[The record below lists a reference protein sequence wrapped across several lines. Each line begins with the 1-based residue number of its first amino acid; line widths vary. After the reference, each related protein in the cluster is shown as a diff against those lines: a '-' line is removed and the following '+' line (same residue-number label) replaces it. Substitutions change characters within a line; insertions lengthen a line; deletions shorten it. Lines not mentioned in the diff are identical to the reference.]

1 MRNIMYLS
9 FAAFIFAMSGCSNE
23 TFEEGYGKTGN
34 DKLVATIPSVG
45 TRTFMDGVSVK
56 WSAGDKIGI
65 FSQPNGSGS
74 YTNNEYTLSSGA
86 GTQSAEFSGSSEGKK
101 RVAYYPYTSMGMTY
115 NGTTLAY
122 TMPVSY
128 TYNAENPKDN
138 NGAPMACLISKD
150 AQNQVSFKN
159 AGALIYIMV
168 KNIPAG
174 YTQAIL
180 TSQGTNAPD
189 IAGDVEITFAEDG
202 IPTLKTLTSN
212 AKEVS
217 GTNNKVVTINFAASD
232 VLQDLEFYFPIPVN
246 TYPELNIS
254 VAGSNK
260 NLLSIKTFRGDDGHG
275 VVAERGVRLYG
286 TVTIDKVTGEVPT
299 EVESVAKATEALKES
314 NAIVIADVPSDAG
327 GTPEIALPKK
337 EISDN
342 EAVSISFDKISTTA
356 EIAIKE
362 SSESTGTSVAQTVRV
377 AVPAVETGGGT
388 AAQAPSF
395 KIELP
400 ASTVTLDAVDG
411 KATYAKVTAKT
422 AANTLVVK
430 EGVTVKELVI
440 AGGNVE
446 VYGTVE
452 KISLASDNT
461 SETTVT
467 SYASGV
473 VGTVSGSNTDKF
485 KFKSE
490 WDGVSVAEATP
501 TDGKIYTAAQL
512 AYYQSKEIPKAT
524 TGKDLP
530 ATMTGTVTLCA
541 DIDMKQH
548 PWIGMVLGENA
559 VFDGGKY
566 TISNIRVDDFIL
578 SEQGKYT
585 PNACVGLFAATKS
598 DSQIKNITIDGFEVT
613 GNGADA
619 KWSGALVGYSYG
631 TTLYENCHAK
641 NVKIESNS
649 ANAYRIGGLIGFIGK
664 MSSPDTD
671 KAVTLKD
678 CSASVITIKG
688 SFSIGGLVGTV
699 QGGTDRTFNNCDVDN
714 IKLTINENSKAI
726 YGAVSSNFDGPKAW
740 SGYMSKFIG
749 DINLK
754 GTVAIDNNCSVDASF
769 TETELN
775 SFGYGDIAE
784 YTYAKGA
791 SQEVIN
797 AAVAAAKHYS
807 LADAT
812 SPFIPAQV
820 DEGTITV
827 NSTALVKGTNYNRF
841 TLIKDTWDGTATTQ
855 PQKEGN
861 VYQIKSAAEL
871 AWFQSKQAPTL
882 ATAASLPAT
891 VDADAKLC
899 VDINLNHKPWL
910 GMVINGKTFDGG
922 KHTIS
927 NLNMSEYLLNQQAT
941 TFTPEACIGLFAA
954 VYGNAIIKDIAL
966 DGVTIEPSAEKSP
979 KWVGSLVGYSKG
991 TGTTY
996 TNCMAKNVKI
1006 LTRGTGS
1013 YRVGGLIGY
1022 IEKSKGT
1029 TDATATLTGCKV
1041 ETANIAAS
1049 FSYGGLVGSLYD
1061 SVTFTDC
1068 HTSNI
1073 TLALNGD
1080 CTNNLGYVSKFIG
1093 DVTNNRTHNRVIVI
1107 NNCSADLLTSEEQN
1121 ALNFSSVAGQ
1131 QGQTGTYTPVSPFVG
1146 IVDVT
1151 EQMTITVGGT
1161 TLTNGTDY
1169 NKYVN

>member
-23 TFEEGYGKTGN
+23 TFEEGYGRTGN
-34 DKLVATIPSVG
+34 DILVATIPSVES
-45 TRTFMDGVSVK
+45 RTYMDGASVK

-65 FSQPNGSGS
+65 FSQSNNSGS
-74 YTNNEYTLSSGA
+74 YANNEYTLASEA
-86 GTQSAEFSGSSEGKK
+86 GTQSAEFSGSCEGEKK
-101 RVAYYPYTSMGMTY
+101 VAYYPYSKDVTY
-115 NGTTLAY
+115 DGTKISY
-122 TMPVSY
+122 DMPVSY
-128 TYNAENPKDN
+128 TYKSENPKDN

-159 AGALIYIMV
+159 AGALIYIIV

-174 YTQAIL
+174 YTRAIL

-189 IAGDVEITFAEDG
+189 IAGNVEITFTAEG
-202 IPTLKTLTSN
+202 IPTLKTLTNSN
-212 AKEVS
+212 VTEVS
-217 GTNNKVVTINFAASD
+217 GTDNKVVTINFAVSD
-232 VLQDLEFYFPIPVN
+232 ALQDLEFYFPIPVN

-254 VAGSNK
+254 VAGDNK
-260 NLLSIKTFRGDDGHG
+260 NTLSIKTFRGDDGKG
-275 VVAERGVRLYG
+275 VVAERGVRLYA
-286 TVTIDKVTGEVPT
+286 TVAIDKVIGEVPT
-299 EVESVAKATEALKES
+299 EVESVAKATEALKNS
-314 NAIVIADVPSDAG
+314 NAIVIADVPDSEKS
-327 GTPEIALPKK
+327 PEIALPKK
-337 EISDN
+337 SNSEN
-342 EAVSISFDKISTTA
+342 EAVSISFDKISA
-356 EIAIKE
+356 SNEIAIKE
-362 SSESTGTSVAQTVRV
+362 SSEGEGSSVAKTVRV
-377 AVPAVETGGGT
+377 AIPAVEAGGVSSE
-388 AAQAPSF
+388 PSF

-422 AANTLVVK
+422 ADHTLIIK

-446 VYGTVE
+446 VYGTV
-452 KISLASDNT
+452 KNISLADGNS

-467 SYASGV
+467 SYGSGV
-473 VGTVSGSNTDKF
+473 VEKVGGNNTDKF
-485 KFKSE
+485 NFKSE

-530 ATMTGTVTLCA
+530 ATMTGNVTLCA
-541 DIDMKQH
+541 DIDMKQQ

-559 VFDGGKY
+559 VFDGANH
-566 TISNIRVDDFIL
+566 TISNIRVDNFVL
-578 SEQGKYT
+578 SEQSKYT
-585 PNACVGLFAATKS
+585 PNACVGLVAATKPG
-598 DSQIKNITIDGFEVT
+598 SQIKNITIDGFEVT

-631 TTLYENCHAK
+631 TTSYENCHAK

-649 ANAYRIGGLIGFIGK
+649 ADAYRIGGLIGFIGK
-664 MSSPDTD
+664 MSGTD
-671 KAVTLKD
+671 KAVTLKG
-678 CSASVITIKG
+678 CSASNVTIKG

-699 QGGTDRTFNNCDVDN
+699 QGSADRTFNNCDVDN
-714 IKLTINENSKAI
+714 IKLSVNENSSAK
-726 YGAVSSNFDGPKAW
+726 YGAFSSDFYGPKVW

-749 DINLK
+749 DINLV
-754 GTVAIDNNCSVDASF
+754 GTVTIDSDCSVDASF
-769 TETELN
+769 TEENLK
-775 SFGYGDIAE
+775 SFGYGDIAD
-784 YTYAKGA
+784 YTYAKDA

-797 AAVAAAKHYS
+797 AAVSAAKHYS

-820 DEGTITV
+820 DGGTITV
-827 NSTALVKGTNYNRF
+827 NSTTLVKGTDYNRF
-841 TLIKDTWDGTATTQ
+841 TLIRDTWDGTTKTQ

-871 AWFQSKQAPTL
+871 AWFQSKQAPTSV
-882 ATAASLPAT
+882 TAASLPVT

-899 VDINLNHKPWL
+899 VDINLNNKPWL

-927 NLNMSEYLLNQQAT
+927 NLNMSQYLLNQQAT
-941 TFTPEACIGLFAA
+941 IYTPEACIGLFAA
-954 VYGNAIIKDIAL
+954 VYGNAAIKDITL
-966 DGVTIEPSAEKSP
+966 DRVTIEPSAEKSP

-996 TNCMAKNVKI
+996 TNCIAKNVKI
-1006 LTRGTGS
+1006 LTKGTNS
-1013 YRVGGLIGY
+1013 FRVGGLIGY
-1022 IEKSKGT
+1022 IEKNKGT
-1029 TDATATLTGCKV
+1029 SDATATLTGCKV

-1080 CTNNLGYVSKFIG
+1080 CTSNLGYVSKFIG
-1093 DVTNNRTHNRVIVI
+1093 DVANNTTHNRVII
-1107 NNCSADLLTSEEQN
+1107 FNNCSADLLTSQEQA
-1121 ALNFSSVAGQ
+1121 ALNFSAVASQ
-1131 QGQTGTYTPVSPFVG
+1131 QKKSGTYTPVSPFVG

-1151 EQMTITVGGT
+1151 NEMTIKVGDK
-1161 TLTNGTDY
+1161 TLVNGTDY
-1169 NKYVN
+1169 NKYVE

>member
-1 MRNIMYLS
+1 MKNIMYL
-9 FAAFIFAMSGCSNE
+9 FLAACLFAMGSCSNE

-65 FSQPNGSGS
+65 FSQPSISGS
-74 YTNNEYTLSSGA
+74 YTNNEYTLFKGE
-86 GTQSAEFSGSSEGKK
+86 GTQSAEFLGSCNEEEKK
-101 RVAYYPYTSMGMTY
+101 VAYYPYTFAGVTY
-115 NGTTLAY
+115 DGAKLAY

-128 TYNAENPKDN
+128 TYKAEAPKDN

-150 AQNQVSFKN
+150 AQDQISFKN
-159 AGALIYIMV
+159 AGALVYITV

-180 TSQGTNAPD
+180 TSQGEKAPD
-189 IAGDVEITFAEDG
+189 IAGNVEITFAEDG

-212 AKEVS
+212 AKEVG
-217 GTNNKVVTINFAASD
+217 GTNHKAVTINFAASD
-232 VLQDLEFYFPIPVN
+232 ALQDLEFYFPIPVN

-254 VAGSNK
+254 VAGN
-260 NLLSIKTFRGDDGHG
+260 NMAPLSIKTFRGDDGHG

-299 EVESVAKATEALKES
+299 EVENVTGATEALKES
-314 NAIVIADVPSDAG
+314 NAIVIADVPSES

-337 EISDN
+337 ETSDN
-342 EAVSISFDKISTTA
+342 EAVSISFDQISTTA

-388 AAQAPSF
+388 TAQAPSF

-422 AANTLVVK
+422 AANTLVIK

-440 AGGNVE
+440 VGGNVE

-452 KISLASDNT
+452 KISLADGNSN
-461 SETTVT
+461 ETTVT

-473 VGTVSGSNTDKF
+473 VKEVSGSNTDKF

-490 WDGVSVAEATP
+490 WDGISVAEAAP
-501 TDGKIYTAAQL
+501 TNGKVYTAAQL

-548 PWIGMVLGENA
+548 PWIGMVLGESA
-559 VFDGGKY
+559 VFDGGKH

-585 PNACVGLFAATKS
+585 PNACVGLFAATKPG
-598 DSQIKNITIDGFEVT
+598 SQIKNITIDGFEVT

-631 TTLYENCHAK
+631 TTLYESCHAK

-649 ANAYRIGGLIGFIGK
+649 ADAYRIGGLIGFIGK
-664 MSSPDTD
+664 MSGTD
-671 KAVTLKD
+671 NAVTLNG

-699 QGGTDRTFNNCDVDN
+699 QGNANRTFNNCDVDN
-714 IKLTINENSKAI
+714 IKLSVNEKSSAI
-726 YGAVSSNFDGPKAW
+726 HGALSGNFYGPKPW

-749 DINLK
+749 DINLED
-754 GTVAIDNNCSVDASF
+754 GTVIIDNNCSVDASF

-775 SFGYGDIAE
+775 SFGYGDVAE
-784 YTYAKGA
+784 YTYAKDA

-812 SPFIPAQV
+812 SSFIPAQV
-820 DEGTITV
+820 DGGTITV
-827 NSTALVKGTNYNRF
+827 NSTTLAKGTDYNRF
-841 TLIKDTWDGTATTQ
+841 TLIKDTWNGTTKTQ
-855 PQKEGN
+855 PQKVDG

-871 AWFQSKQAPTL
+871 AWFQSNQAPTS

-927 NLNMSEYLLNQQAT
+927 NLNMSQYLLDQQAT
-941 TFTPEACIGLFAA
+941 TYTPEACIGLFAA
-954 VYGNAIIKDIAL
+954 VYGNAAIKDIAL

-979 KWVGSLVGYSKG
+979 KWVGSLVGYSRG
-991 TGTTY
+991 TGTIY
-996 TNCMAKNVKI
+996 TNCVAKNVKI
-1006 LTRGTGS
+1006 LTKGTGS

-1029 TDATATLTGCKV
+1029 ADATATLTGCKV

-1080 CTNNLGYVSKFIG
+1080 CTSNLGYVSKFIG
-1093 DVTNNRTHNRVIVI
+1093 DVTNGRAHNRVIVI
-1107 NNCSADLLTSEEQN
+1107 QNCSADLLTSEEQQ

-1131 QGQTGTYTPVSPFVG
+1131 QGKAGTYTPVSPFVG

-1161 TLTNGTDY
+1161 TLVNGTDY